1 MFTFLLLFFFMFSK
15 TYLCKVNFDLF
26 TKLFL
31 VVGVCWLFQ
40 VGFSFLERKIF
51 LYTFNVYL
59 FFRLLP
65 CWTYQLWSTLER
77 SSLCCRYYC
86 KIWCC
91 DIVRTN
97 LLILDLM
104 TLFQGPLI
112 FVVAMCRTRVAFLFK
127 RYFCQ
132 VPSLCCRLDVYPLLV
147 STEYWYNRI
156 WFVFCNFCSHYTL
169 CNFRQNYIQL
179 DQLCITR

>member
-1 MFTFLLLFFFMFSK
+1 MREPCTWDVTCNPGAASRSGQYLLLRHVHTPDWQTVGLQQKHAALPGFVFPCFFIYISMFTFFLLFFFMFSK
-15 TYLCKVNFDLF
+15 TFLCKVNFDLF

-59 FFRLLP
+59 FLRLLP

-86 KIWCC
+86 KI
-91 DIVRTN
+91 
-97 LLILDLM
+97 
-104 TLFQGPLI
+104 
-112 FVVAMCRTRVAFLFK
+112 
-127 RYFCQ
+127 
-132 VPSLCCRLDVYPLLV
+132 
-147 STEYWYNRI
+147 
-156 WFVFCNFCSHYTL
+156 
-169 CNFRQNYIQL
+169 
-179 DQLCITR
+179 